1 MYTTPTDPT
10 HKNLGQVLGRQRAAH
25 VAAAYPSYAQRCT
38 DLRQLKALVRDNAE
52 AIAQAIHADY
62 GHRSHHETMLAEILP
77 VVQAVDHAL
86 KHLKQWM
93 KPQRRAAD
101 WVTFFGS
108 QNRVVPQPLGVVG
121 IIVPWNFPINL
132 SFMVLVDV
140 FAAGNRAMV
149 KMSEN

>member
-1 MYTTPTDPT
+1 MPTDLYTT
-10 HKNLGQVLGRQRAAH
+10 LQLQRAAH
-25 VAAAYPSYAQRCT
+25 KAQPYPCADQRRT
-38 DLRQLKALVRDNAE
+38 DLLNLKAFVRDNAD

-62 GHRSHHETMLAEILP
+62 GHRSHHETMLAEVVP

-121 IIVPWNFPINL
+121 VIVPWNFPINL

-149 KMSEN
+149 KMSENSR